1 MHTDDSRNN
10 GTTTRKP
17 QPPVEHQFKPGN
29 PGRPKGSRNKLG
41 EAFLAD
47 MLADWEVHGIA
58 TIEKV
63 RAEKPDQYLKVVASI
78 LPKELNIK
86 VNELD
91 ELSDEQLQ
99 RQLAAVVAQL
109 ADAGFDALTRIAE
122 AKVPEPAG
130 DVSAVH

>member
-1 MHTDDSRNN
+1 METRNN
-10 GTTTRKP
+10 GEKTGKP
-17 QPPVEHQFKPGN
+17 MPPVEHQFKPGN

-47 MLADWEVHGIA
+47 LLANWEKHGA
-58 TIEKV
+58 ETIEAV
-63 RAEKPDQYLKVVASI
+63 RVDKPDAYLKVVASI

-91 ELSDEQLQ
+91 ELSDEQIE
-99 RQLAAVVAQL
+99 RQLAAVIAQL

-122 AKVPEPAG
+122 AKGAEPAG
-130 DVSAVH
+130 ELPAVH